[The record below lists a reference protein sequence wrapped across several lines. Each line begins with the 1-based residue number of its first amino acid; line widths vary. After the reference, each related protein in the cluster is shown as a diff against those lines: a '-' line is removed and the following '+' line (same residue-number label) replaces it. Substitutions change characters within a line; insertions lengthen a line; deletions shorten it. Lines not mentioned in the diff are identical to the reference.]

1 MLPTIKNISAMDASD
16 PNQFLGL
23 PAAPLAEADAVIL
36 PVPLEKTVSYGTGT
50 WRAPRAILDAS
61 CQVETFDEQ
70 TQVDFAVEP
79 RLHTL
84 PMLLVEGD
92 LPAYLAAIK
101 SCVARLR
108 GKFVLCLGGEH
119 SLTYGAVIGLAGR
132 AGAGAGAAANTKAKT
147 CADTDANT
155 DAHAAG
161 HTSAA
166 ASAAD
171 AADTGTGA
179 AAGADTDLQKLTI
192 VQIDAHA
199 DLIDSLEGRR
209 WCHGTVM
216 RRLWEQGCRLV
227 QIGVRSLSR
236 KEYEL
241 AQGDPRINTFF
252 AHELPQRWDELLATL
267 DALEGPVYLTL
278 DVDGLDPGVIP
289 STGTPQPG
297 GLSWFQTVEIIQHVA
312 HAPQARLIGADV
324 VELVASPHAP
334 GCDLAAARLASKLL
348 AWWWKGRK
356 TRS

>member
-1 MLPTIKNISAMDASD
+1 MDSSD

-23 PAAPLAEADAVIL
+23 PAAPPAAADAMIL

-84 PMLLVEGD
+84 PPLLVEGD
-92 LPAYLAAIK
+92 LPEWLAVIK
-101 SCVARLR
+101 SRVAELR
-108 GKFVLCLGGEH
+108 GKFVVCLGGEH
-119 SLTYGAVIGLAGR
+119 SLTF
-132 AGAGAGAAANTKAKT
+132 
-147 CADTDANT
+147 
-155 DAHAAG
+155 
-161 HTSAA
+161 
-166 ASAAD
+166 
-171 AADTGTGA
+171 GA
-179 AAGADTDLQKLTI
+179 AAGLADDLRRLTI

-199 DLIDSLEGRR
+199 DLIDSFDGRR
-209 WCHGTVM
+209 WSHATVM

-236 KEYEL
+236 KEFEL
-241 AQGDPRINTFF
+241 AGKEPRISTFF
-252 AHELPQRWDELLATL
+252 GHQLAERWEELLAAL

-297 GLSWFQTVEIIQHVA
+297 GLSWFQAMEIMRRVSLAGNAQW
-312 HAPQARLIGADV
+312 IGADV
-324 VELVASPHAP
+324 VELVASPHPP
-334 GCDLAAARLASKLL
+334 GCDLTAARLVSKLL
-348 AWWWKGRK
+348 AWWWTGQKQRA
-356 TRS
+356 